1 MGINKLKI
9 AARSTSARVIFIFIA
24 SIVFTIMVNAFI
36 PSGLPLLLTDG
47 RRPGIPAGAWN
58 ELRYTD
64 ARKAY
69 EEVSDGNGILIDLR
83 DEDDYDISHAAGAIN
98 LPYHDFEEASYDLA
112 EEIST
117 DRNLFI
123 LCNGKLCG
131 MSVRVAKLLSDLGFE
146 NLTIIKQDYEDW
158 KKSNLPVEENILKG
172 GRNGADE

>member
-1 MGINKLKI
+1 MRINKLKI
-9 AARSTSARVIFIFIA
+9 AARSTSARVIFIFIT
-24 SIVFTIMVNAFI
+24 SIVFTIMVNAYI

-58 ELRYTD
+58 KLRYTD
-64 ARKAY
+64 ARKAFKML
-69 EEVSDGNGILIDLR
+69 SAGNGILIDLR
-83 DEDDYDISHAAGAIN
+83 YEDDYDISHAAGSIN
-98 LPYHDFEEASYDLA
+98 LPYHEFEEACYDFA

-131 MSVRVAKLLSDLGFE
+131 MCVRVAKHLLDLGFE

-158 KKSNLPVEENILKG
+158 KKSNLPFS
-172 GRNGADE
+172 